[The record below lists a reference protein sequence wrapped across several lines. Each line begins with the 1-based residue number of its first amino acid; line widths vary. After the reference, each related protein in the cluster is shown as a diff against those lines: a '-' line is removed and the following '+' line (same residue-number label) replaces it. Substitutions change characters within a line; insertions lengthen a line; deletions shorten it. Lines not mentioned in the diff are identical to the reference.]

1 MENFIKLKKERKEE
15 KKIIAEI
22 LRPKYIVNY
31 LLNIFRKY
39 IIWMINCKY
48 ISNK

>member
-22 LRPKYIVNY
+22 LRLKYIVNY
-31 LLNIFRKY
+31 LLNIFRNGWS
-39 IIWMINCKY
+39 IANIFQINSK
-48 ISNK
+48 I